1 MENMFGSGREQL
13 CISELQLQD
22 IVVIPS
28 KFSRHLHR
36 KETGKDFTVALMSQE
51 YLFISE
57 LFKNIQETRSL
68 KDVVIPKSRALLIHE
83 SHKDPEKLT

>member
-1 MENMFGSGREQL
+1 MENMFGNGKEQL
-13 CISELQLQD
+13 CIAELQLQD

-28 KFSRHLHR
+28 EFSRHLHK
-36 KETGKDFTVALMSQE
+36 KETRKDFTAALMSQE

-68 KDVVIPKSRALLIHE
+68 KDVVIV
-83 SHKDPEKLT
+83 DPRNS